1 MWSVETLDKRVD
13 RELTKLPRD
22 LFARFLWIADLLTE
36 QGPENVGMPHVRSLS
51 GTGSLWEIRMS
62 GKDGI
67 ARAIYVKASGQRLVV
82 VHAFQKKTQKTP
94 KTALETARKRAKEV
108 T

>member
-1 MWSVETLDKRVD
+1 MGLMKRKFKPY
-13 RELTKLPRD
+13 EGIP
-22 LFARFLWIADLLTE
+22 F
-36 QGPENVGMPHVRSLS
+36 RSALRP
-51 GTGSLWEIRMS
+51 SLWEIRMS

-94 KTALETARKRAKEV
+94 KTALEIARKRAKEV

>member
-13 RELTKLPRD
+13 RELTKLSRD

-51 GTGSLWEIRMS
+51 GAGSLWEIRMS

-94 KTALETARKRAKEV
+94 KTALETARKRAREV

>member
-1 MWSVETLDKRVD
+1 MRSVETLDKRVD
-13 RELTKLPRD
+13 RELAKLPRD
-22 LFARFLWIADLLTE
+22 LFARFLWIADILTE
-36 QGPENVGMPHVRSLS
+36 QGPEAVRMPHVRSLS
-51 GTGSLWEIRMS
+51 GAGSLWEIRMS

-82 VHAFQKKTQKTP
+82 VYVFQKKTQKTP

>member
-22 LFARFLWIADLLTE
+22 LFTRFLRIADLLAE
-36 QGPENVGMPHVRSLS
+36 QGPDVVGMPHVRFLS
-51 GTGSLWEIRMS
+51 GAGSLWEIRMS

-67 ARAIYVKASGQRLVV
+67 ARAIYVKASGQRLVI

-94 KTALETARKRAKEV
+94 KTALEMARKRAKEV

>member
-36 QGPENVGMPHVRSLS
+36 QGPDTVGMPHVRSLS
-51 GTGSLWEIRMS
+51 GVGSLWEIRMS

>member
-1 MWSVETLDKRVD
+1 LDKRVD
-13 RELTKLPRD
+13 RELAKLPRD
-22 LFARFLWIADLLTE
+22 LFARFLWIADLLTG

-51 GTGSLWEIRMS
+51 GAGSLWEIRMS

-82 VHAFQKKTQKTP
+82 VHGFQKKTQKTP
-94 KTALETARKRAKEV
+94 KTALKTARKRAKEV

>member
-1 MWSVETLDKRVD
+1 MWLLETLDKRVD
-13 RELTKLPRD
+13 RELAKLPRD

-51 GTGSLWEIRMS
+51 GAGNLWEIRMS

-67 ARAIYVKASGQRLVV
+67 ARAIYVKASEQRLIV

>member
-1 MWSVETLDKRVD
+1 MDKRVD

-36 QGPENVGMPHVRSLS
+36 QGPEAVGMPHVRSLS
-51 GTGSLWEIRMS
+51 GAGSLWEIRMS
-62 GKDGI
+62 GKRRDRPCNLRKGVG
-67 ARAIYVKASGQRLVV
+67 AAIGCCPCVPEEN
-82 VHAFQKKTQKTP
+82 T
-94 KTALETARKRAKEV
+94 EDAKDR

>member
-13 RELTKLPRD
+13 RELAKLPRD
-22 LFARFLWIADLLTE
+22 LIARFLWIADLLTE
-36 QGPENVGMPHVRSLS
+36 QGPEAVGMPHVRSLS

>member
-13 RELTKLPRD
+13 RELTKLSRD
-22 LFARFLWIADLLTE
+22 LFARFLWITDLLSE
-36 QGPENVGMPHVRSLS
+36 QGPEAVGMPHVRSLS
-51 GTGSLWEIRMS
+51 GAGSLWEIRMS

>member
-1 MWSVETLDKRVD
+1 MWLVETLDKRVD
-13 RELTKLPRD
+13 RELAKLPRD

-36 QGPENVGMPHVRSLS
+36 QGPETVGMPHVRSLS
-51 GTGSLWEIRMS
+51 GAGSLWEIRMS

-67 ARAIYVKASGQRLVV
+67 ARALFVKASGQRLVA

-94 KTALETARKRAKEV
+94 KTALETARNRAKEV

>member
-1 MWSVETLDKRVD
+1 MDKRVD
-13 RELTKLPRD
+13 RELAKLPRD

-36 QGPENVGMPHVRSLS
+36 QGPDTVGMPHVRSLS
-51 GTGSLWEIRMS
+51 GTGGLWEIRMS

-82 VHAFQKKTQKTP
+82 VHAFQKKAQKTP
-94 KTALETARKRAKEV
+94 KTALEIARKRAKEV

>member
-1 MWSVETLDKRVD
+1 MDKRVD
-13 RELTKLPRD
+13 RELAKLPRD

-36 QGPENVGMPHVRSLS
+36 QGPETVGMPHVRSLS
-51 GTGSLWEIRMS
+51 GVGRIWEIRMS

-67 ARAIYVKASGQRLVV
+67 GRAIYVKAAGQRLVV

-94 KTALETARKRAKEV
+94 KAALETARKRAKEV

>member
-1 MWSVETLDKRVD
+1 LDKRVD
-13 RELTKLPRD
+13 RELAKLPRD
-22 LFARFLWIADLLTE
+22 LFARFLWIADLLTG

-51 GTGSLWEIRMS
+51 GAGSLWEIRMS

-67 ARAIYVKASGQRLVV
+67 ARAILREGVGAAIGCCSWVPEEN
-82 VHAFQKKTQKTP
+82 T
-94 KTALETARKRAKEV
+94 EDAKDR

>member
-13 RELTKLPRD
+13 RELAKLPRD
-22 LFARFLWIADLLTE
+22 LFARFLWIADILTE
-36 QGPENVGMPHVRSLS
+36 QGPEAVGMPHVRSLS
-51 GTGSLWEIRMS
+51 GAGRLWEIRMS

-82 VHAFQKKTQKTP
+82 VYVFQKKTQKTP
-94 KTALETARKRAKEV
+94 KTALETARKRAKEI

>member
-1 MWSVETLDKRVD
+1 
-13 RELTKLPRD
+13 
-22 LFARFLWIADLLTE
+22 
-36 QGPENVGMPHVRSLS
+36 MPHVRSLS
-51 GTGSLWEIRMS
+51 GAGSLWEIRMS

-94 KTALETARKRAKEV
+94 KTALETARKRAKGHCQRKSA
-108 T
+108 